1 MTKRPSLL
9 RIALFTIS
17 AFFFSPANARAGA
30 NKFDLGFG
38 FYSFTAKTSTGS
50 GSNSGLGLYM
60 LNFRRTLGPRF
71 ELALGYTVYFSNLVS
86 GDSGSGLDL
95 GMNYYPFTFSGPV
108 EASGDGAKI
117 EMEEI
122 WRPYVGATFNQR
134 NFQSVQTTYT
144 GFGFAL
150 GLERV
155 LNKSMNLNA
164 LFRYLKLNGARGST
178 GSEMNTSVGV
188 SFKF

>member
-1 MTKRPSLL
+1 MAKRPDPF
-9 RIALFTIS
+9 RIALFTLAGLVLS
-17 AFFFSPANARAGA
+17 SANARAGA

-50 GSNSGLGLYM
+50 GSNSGLGLYS
-60 LNFRRTLGPRF
+60 LNFRRAITPRF
-71 ELALGYTVYFSNLVS
+71 ELALGYTVYFSKLVS

-95 GMNYYPFTFSGPV
+95 GMNFYPLTFSGPV
-108 EASGDGAKI
+108 EASGEGTKI
-117 EMEEI
+117 ELEQL
-122 WRPYVGATFNQR
+122 WRPYIGATFNQR

-144 GFGFAL
+144 GFGVAV

-155 LNKSMNLNA
+155 LNETMNLNA

-178 GSEMNTSVGV
+178 GSEMNTSVGI
-188 SFKF
+188 SLKF